1 VRRIGTAP
9 MAPERSK
16 VRVLVVD
23 DHPVFRE
30 GVAAILQ
37 AEEELVLAGE
47 AADGEQAVEAFR
59 RLLPDV
65 TLMDLQMPVMNGIEA
80 IRVIRSGYPGA
91 RLIALTTYSGDVQV
105 LRALQAG
112 AVGYL
117 LKSTLRKDLV
127 NTIRAV
133 HRGGRSLSPEVAS
146 ELANHALDELLTS
159 REVEVLREVA
169 VGTSNREIAS
179 HLGLTES
186 TVKSHLKSLMAKLDA
201 NDRTHAVVIATKRG
215 ILEG

>member
-1 VRRIGTAP
+1 
-9 MAPERSK
+9 MAPKRSK

-47 AADGEQAVEAFR
+47 AADGQQAVEAFR

-80 IRVIRSGYPGA
+80 IRVIRSGYPAA

-146 ELANHALDELLTS
+146 ELADHVLDELLTS

>member
-1 VRRIGTAP
+1 
-9 MAPERSK
+9 MAPKRSK

-47 AADGEQAVEAFR
+47 AADGQQAVEAFR

-80 IRVIRSGYPGA
+80 IRIIRSGYPGA

-146 ELANHALDELLTS
+146 ELADHVLDELLTS

-186 TVKSHLKSLMAKLDA
+186 TVKSHIKSLMAKLDA

>member
-1 VRRIGTAP
+1 

>member
-1 VRRIGTAP
+1 

-105 LRALQAG
+105 LRALKAG